1 MEGGIMNLR
10 ELFEKIYN
18 NEIKEDDVIVQK
30 DLTSDEYDQ
39 YIVNDNFDFWYNDGD
54 SVISLNF
61 FNKENEDFKFEII
74 SKKEFMNLIDRKY
87 REEKIKRLE
96 EELKIEK
103 SKL

>member
-1 MEGGIMNLR
+1 MNLR

-30 DLTSDEYDQ
+30 DLTSEEYDQ